1 MAKTWLVARH
11 EFSITLGRLGY
22 RISLAAVP
30 VVALLAFIGILIFQ
44 AVKSDDRSVE
54 PGASAPA
61 SSVKV
66 GYVDLSE
73 GEDGGRIF
81 TSFQQQGRTTF
92 VLYADQE
99 TATGALLEGDI
110 DDLYVFVR
118 DYLQSGRVTRVEKTR
133 SGIDIDDGPNTGAL
147 RRFVVSN
154 LLDGQVDAELAA
166 RVAQPYRLTTVEVDA
181 AGEESAES
189 GLDFSRLVMFGA
201 FGLLLT
207 VSLFTAGGYL
217 VQSVTEEKQ
226 NRVMEVLVSSIKPDQ
241 LMFGKLIGLGAV
253 GLLLVAVWAVS
264 GLIFL
269 LILGRVVDLPDLDF
283 TFSLGALILA
293 LAYFLL
299 GYAFVGTL
307 MAAIGGVTTSQQEAN
322 NITVF
327 VVLPAVSPIWFAS
340 FLIQD
345 PEGVVARILSF
356 IPVTAPVAS
365 MIRLAFGGM
374 GPIDV
379 IVSLLVLSAG
389 VAAAVWLATRLFR
402 AYLLMYG
409 QRPRVVDILRTA
421 RGR

>member
-1 MAKTWLVARH
+1 MAKTWIVVRH

-30 VVALLAFIGILIFQ
+30 VLALLAFIGIVIFQ
-44 AVKSDDRSVE
+44 AVNSDDRSIE
-54 PGASAPA
+54 PGASA

-81 TSFQQQGRTTF
+81 TSFQQQGRATF
-92 VLYADQE
+92 VPYPDQE
-99 TATGALLEGDI
+99 TATGALLDGDI
-110 DDLYVFVR
+110 DDLYIFAR
-118 DYLQSGRVTRVEKTR
+118 DYLLSGRVTRVEKTR
-133 SGIDIDDGPNTGAL
+133 SGIDIDDGPSTGAL
-147 RRFVVSN
+147 RRFIVSN

-181 AGEESAES
+181 AGEEAES
-189 GLDFSRLVMFGA
+189 ELDFSRLVMFGA

-241 LMFGKLIGLGAV
+241 LMFGKLVGLGAV

-269 LILGRVVDLPDLDF
+269 LILGRVVDLPDLDL

-307 MAAIGGVTTSQQEAN
+307 MAAIGGVTTSPQEAN

-327 VVLPAVSPIWFAS
+327 VVLPAVSPIWFTS

-374 GPIDV
+374 GAIDV
-379 IVSLLVLSAG
+379 VVSLLILSAG
-389 VAAAVWLATRLFR
+389 VIAAVWLATRLFR

-409 QRPRVVDILRTA
+409 QRPRMGDIVRTL

>member
-1 MAKTWLVARH
+1 MALGKTWLVARH

-30 VVALLAFIGILIFQ
+30 VVALVAFVGILIFQ
-44 AVKSDDRSVE
+44 TVKSDARSVE
-54 PGASAPA
+54 PDASASA
-61 SSVKV
+61 KV

-73 GEDGGRIF
+73 DEAGGRIF
-81 TSFQQQGRTTF
+81 TSFHQQGRTVF
-92 VLYADQE
+92 VLYPDQA
-99 TATGALLEGDI
+99 TATGALLEEDI
-110 DDLYVFVR
+110 DDLYVFAR
-118 DYLQSGRVTRVEKTR
+118 DYLRSGSVTRVEKKH
-133 SGIDIDDGPNTGAL
+133 SGIDVDDSPGAGSL

-154 LLDGQVDAELAA
+154 LLDGRVDAELAA
-166 RVAQPYRLTTVEVDA
+166 RVAQPYRLTTVEVDE
-181 AGEESAES
+181 AGEEAAGS

-207 VSLFTAGGYL
+207 VSLFTSGGYL
-217 VQSVTEEKQ
+217 VQSVTQEKQ
-226 NRVMEVLVSSIKPDQ
+226 NRVMEVLVSSVKPDQ
-241 LMFGKLIGLGAV
+241 LMFGKLVGLGAV

-269 LILGRVVDLPDLDF
+269 LILGRVVDLPDLDL

-307 MAAIGGVTTSQQEAN
+307 MAAIGGVTTSPQEAN

-327 VVLPAVSPIWFAS
+327 VVLPAVSPVWFAS

-356 IPVTAPVAS
+356 IPFTAPVAS

-374 GPIDV
+374 GAIDV
-379 IVSLLVLSAG
+379 VISLLLLSVG

-409 QRPRVVDILRTA
+409 QRPRIVDILRTV